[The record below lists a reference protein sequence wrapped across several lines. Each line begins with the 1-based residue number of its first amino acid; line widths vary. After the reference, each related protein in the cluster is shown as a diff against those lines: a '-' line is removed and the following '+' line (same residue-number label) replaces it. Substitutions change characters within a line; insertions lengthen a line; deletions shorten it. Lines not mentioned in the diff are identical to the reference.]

1 MFGCVRN
8 SRMAANTAI
17 GCNGAG
23 RSCGRMMKKRSVTTD
38 AIGLDDREVVWL
50 DANIFR
56 VVTEREGLRVMPAIG
71 ANAKIG
77 FLVFCQK
84 FLDINLKP

>member
-1 MFGCVRN
+1 
-8 SRMAANTAI
+8 
-17 GCNGAG
+17 
-23 RSCGRMMKKRSVTTD
+23 MMKKRSVTTD

-71 ANAKIG
+71 ALGNPFVQSIRWNMAVVACRDRVMTTS
-77 FLVFCQK
+77 L
-84 FLDINLKP
+84 P